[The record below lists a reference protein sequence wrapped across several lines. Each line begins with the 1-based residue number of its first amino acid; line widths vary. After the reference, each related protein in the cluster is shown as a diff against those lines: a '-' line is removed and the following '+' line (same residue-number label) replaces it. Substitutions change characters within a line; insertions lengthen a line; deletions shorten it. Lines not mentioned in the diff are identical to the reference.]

1 VICPRDAAKVEKLF
15 EGEYEL
21 VTDRC
26 PAGCSTCVEVCPANA
41 LYIPPIEEAGQ
52 KPGKLNYNKDFCM
65 YCGACIKACPADGT
79 IKMKRTKINW
89 KGEETNLSK
98 KITDKL
104 MAEEDSE
111 D

>member
-1 VICPRDAAKVEKLF
+1 
-15 EGEYEL
+15 
-21 VTDRC
+21 
-26 PAGCSTCVEVCPANA
+26 
-41 LYIPPIEEAGQ
+41 
-52 KPGKLNYNKDFCM
+52 
-65 YCGACIKACPADGT
+65 
-79 IKMKRTKINW
+79 MKRTKINW